1 MALVFVSPAR
11 LDYEMLSSGANVYFA
26 PQKWGT
32 VIDHAESIDGGLTTV
47 TTRPLEDATV
57 KTLLTNGKFQG
68 NDAQRG
74 EVQAQIGFAALPL
87 LHQGRREN
95 ALVLGYGTG
104 ASSRVLHDAGF
115 AHLEIADLS
124 RDVVRMADAHFAS
137 INGKVSQQP
146 GVQTHITD
154 GRNLLLLTKRQYD
167 VISIEI
173 SSIWFAGAASLY
185 NREFYQLARAKMR
198 PDGVLQQWVQ
208 LHHMAP
214 TDLLTIIGTLRAE
227 FAYVSLYVVGG
238 QGILIATNDAA
249 HAEPLP
255 AVVAAL
261 DAAPRLQAVR
271 DLAGRSF
278 ADIAAR
284 PGAVAFRGR
293 PVPRSRGTRSASS
306 GFPPT
311 TTCVSNT
318 TRRRPMPTGPTARSK
333 INLDSDALG
342 AGEPATSIG
351 EAPRTMAVADT
362 DGQSSEGAPR

>member
-1 MALVFVSPAR
+1 M
-11 LDYEMLSSGANVYFA
+11 
-26 PQKWGT
+26 
-32 VIDHAESIDGGLTTV
+32 
-47 TTRPLEDATV
+47 

-87 LHQGRREN
+87 LHQGRRES

-124 RDVVRMADAHFAS
+124 RDVVRMADTHFAS
-137 INGKVSQQP
+137 INGRVSQQP
-146 GVQTHITD
+146 GVLTHITD

-208 LHHMAP
+208 LHHMAT

-261 DAAPRLQAVR
+261 DASPRLQAVR

-278 ADIAAR
+278 ADIARDRLLAPTEVDQFLDR
-284 PGAVAFRGR
+284 VGFG
-293 PVPRSRGTRSASS
+293 PRALDFHRQQPAPRIQHAEGQRQPA
-306 GFPPT
+306 
-311 TTCVSNT
+311 
-318 TRRRPMPTGPTARSK
+318 GPLVRAQHR
-333 INLDSDALG
+333 LDALG
-342 AGEPATSIG
+342 AGEPATNRRSAREDG
-351 EAPRTMAVADT
+351 GRRARWAVERRLAALN
-362 DGQSSEGAPR
+362 ENR